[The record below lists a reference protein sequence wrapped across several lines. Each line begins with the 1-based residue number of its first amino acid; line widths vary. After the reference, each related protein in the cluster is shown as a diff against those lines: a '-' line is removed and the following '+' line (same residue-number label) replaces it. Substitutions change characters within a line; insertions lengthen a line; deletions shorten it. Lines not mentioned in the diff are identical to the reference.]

1 MKQEKS
7 FRQIWAELEN
17 LREHNRMDEA
27 GPEHLRVEVRLT
39 QVGMT
44 LMLGFI
50 LLIVLFTL
58 NIYVSEVSAQLER
71 NQINEAFA
79 RDGIE
84 AEAEIVDVEEI
95 ATSTIGIG
103 VRGTGSDLYHYRVRY
118 RFTAGDG
125 HEYTGETDTAG
136 VRGDGTKTWIV
147 YLPDDPT
154 ISANPRQVE
163 RDLEL
168 LNKYS
173 FIFGPYLLALLFPLG
188 VLLFTIRF
196 GRRAVRRTRAELAAI
211 DDRENG

>member
-7 FRQIWAELEN
+7 FRRIWAELEH
-17 LREHNRMDEA
+17 LREHNRMEEA
-27 GPEHLRVEVRLT
+27 GPEHLRLEVKLT
-39 QVGMT
+39 RVGLI
-44 LMLGFI
+44 LMLGF
-50 LLIVLFTL
+50 LLIITAFVL
-58 NIYVSEVSAQLER
+58 NIYVHEVSAQLER
-71 NQINEAFA
+71 NRINEALA

-84 AEAEIVDVEEI
+84 AEAEILDVEEI
-95 ATSTIGIG
+95 VTSTIGIG

-118 RFTAGDG
+118 RFTTGDG
-125 HEYTGETDTAG
+125 HEYTGETGTAG
-136 VRGDGTKTWIV
+136 VRGDGTKAWIV

-173 FIFGPYLLALLFPLG
+173 FIFGPYLLALLIPLG

-196 GRRAVRRTRAELAAI
+196 GRRAVRQARAELAAI
-211 DDRENG
+211 DGRGRG